1 MGRSSLSRAKRG
13 ATRTRTARPGLYP
26 PALSLQGSHRR
37 GGTGEE
43 PDQVQSAI
51 QGGKRLCRAQTQ
63 VWVRQ
68 GALSRTGQECEPP
81 VCDLR
86 AGEFVLGAQA
96 TVARYGG
103 VVPHEAA
110 EPTSRQKQT
119 ACLVR
124 RTKPP
129 ATPVS
134 ALRFAVKITCSRDSL
149 GDTPPAHDL
158 IRKGGIHQLI
168 GKKMADG
175 PSVHM
180 SGLLSY

>member
-13 ATRTRTARPGLYP
+13 ATRTRAARSGLYP

-110 EPTSRQKQT
+110 EPTSPGGKSKRHFG
-119 ACLVR
+119 R

-168 GKKMADG
+168 GKKMADR
-175 PSVHM
+175 P
-180 SGLLSY
+180 LSAGRPA